1 MKYDA
6 LLKLFGRG
14 RIKVIVGLILLL
26 SVESFAFNQKYR
38 DIKVVSQQKKEFVKI
53 LLPKI
58 ERANQKIASERYFV
72 EHFFA
77 RYIFTFNEFDKE
89 SIAHLA
95 SLKKRYKI
103 KHLYDKKAYFL
114 KIDTIP
120 TSLVLAQAAVES
132 AWGKSRFVKLA
143 HNIFGVWTYG
153 KDGIVPE
160 HRDVNATHKIKIYPS
175 LQASIEAYMLN
186 LNRNRAYHKFRE
198 LRYRLKSEGKKF
210 RGVDAAT
217 TMANYSGIGKKYN
230 ELLIKMIQVNH
241 FDKYD

>member
-1 MKYDA
+1 V
-6 LLKLFGRG
+6 L
-14 RIKVIVGLILLL
+14 IKVIVGLIFLL

-38 DIKVVSQQKKEFVKI
+38 SIKVVSQQKKEFVKI

-58 ERANQKIASERYFV
+58 QKANQKIANERYFIKR
-72 EHFFA
+72 FFS

-95 SLKKRYKI
+95 ELKKRYNI
-103 KHLYDKKAYFL
+103 RHLYDKKAYLL
-114 KIDTIP
+114 KIDTVP
-120 TSLVLAQAAVES
+120 NSLVLAQAAVES

-175 LQASIEAYMLN
+175 LQASIDAYMLN

-198 LRYRLKSEGKKF
+198 LRYEFRSEGKIF
-210 RGVDAAT
+210 RGIDAAT
-217 TMANYSGIGKKYN
+217 TMANYSGIGTKYN
-230 ELLIKMIQVNH
+230 TLLIKMIQTNH
-241 FDKYD
+241 FDNFD